1 MSNNRIFREEL
12 PGEKKTI
19 VQLLMTGYIVTIS
32 CLGYVAFYIFI
43 QLGQVE
49 RIVDTLNPETQDP
62 EKIGLLKER
71 MNKTTHRLQTE
82 VVGLAI
88 LGSIISII
96 GGLYTINLVVKPLRR
111 LVDFAESDGKSELPE
126 VKSNTEIKQLAT
138 SISALTSRLSGQET
152 KVET

>member
-19 VQLLMTGYIVTIS
+19 VNLLMTGYIVTIS

-49 RIVDTLNPETQDP
+49 RIVNTLNPQTQSP
-62 EKIGLLKER
+62 EKISLLKNR
-71 MNKTTHRLQTE
+71 MNKTTQRLQTE

-111 LVDFAESDGKSELPE
+111 LVDFAESGGKSELPE

-138 SISALTSRLSGQET
+138 SLSALTSRLSGQET